1 MARYKMMVL
10 MAVTAAMV
18 AGCAG
23 SVVPQYLNYDG
34 HKITTT
40 KLSAPED
47 IKARMAQDGA
57 VSMEAFGANTA
68 ALRVEASRVETIRLD
83 PENSEFIASKKR
95 MGWDPHRM
103 TGLHRKIY
111 LDYLNQKNAASATLT
126 FSKPLEVYSYR
137 NGMYGFFTN
146 YLGTEAFRKE
156 FKEKTAMCQWAIN
169 VAPIQKPGNGAYYY
183 VDAQN
188 SSTTLSEFMLQLK
201 YSDKAKALP
210 ETDPCSV
217 KEAEKLLR
225 QYVDLIIG
233 RQK

>member
-18 AGCAG
+18 AGCGAAA
-23 SVVPQYLNYDG
+23 PQYFNYQG
-34 HKITTT
+34 HIIPTT
-40 KLSAPED
+40 KLSAPQD

-57 VSMEAFGANTA
+57 VSMEAFGANPA
-68 ALRVEASRVETIRLD
+68 VLRAEASGVDTIRLD
-83 PENSEFIASKKR
+83 PAKSL
-95 MGWDPHRM
+95 GLDPHTI
-103 TGLHRKIY
+103 TGPIRNKLLI
-111 LDYLNQKNAASATLT
+111 YLNQKNAVSATLT
-126 FSKPLEVYSYR
+126 SSKPLEVYSYR

-188 SSTTLSEFMLQLK
+188 SSATLSEFMLQLK
-201 YSDKAKALP
+201 YGDKVKALP

-217 KEAEKLLR
+217 KEAEKLLQR
-225 QYVDLIIG
+225 QVDLIIG